1 MSNARRTRKPFTR
14 RTYTCPQLQ
23 SWKDS
28 HGLED
33 LTLDQVGM
41 LMSKMHVSFKDSE
54 TVTPE
59 PFDDIIL
66 GK

>member
-1 MSNARRTRKPFTR
+1 MSNARRTHKPFTR

-23 SWKDS
+23 AWKDS

-41 LMSKMHVSFKDSE
+41 LMSKMHVTFKDSE
-54 TVTPE
+54 TVTPD